1 MHKRMDAVR
10 LDPAAAADAL
20 RAAAVKSRTDP
31 RAAFETLR
39 PHGSPYI
46 THLGPAFFTKYLY
59 AAGAGRDDHPC
70 LILDARVAAALHR
83 GGWDS
88 LSTRGSWPAHTYQ
101 RYCALLTRWAGEI
114 GVRPDLIER
123 WLFDT
128 GVPGNPGTR

>member
-59 AAGAGRDDHPC
+59 AAGAGHDAHPC
-70 LILDARVAAALHR
+70 LILDSRVATALR
-83 GGWDS
+83 RSGWDS
-88 LSTRGSWPAHTYQ
+88 LGTRGGWPAATYA
-101 RYCALLTRWAGEI
+101 RYCDLLTRWAGEV

-128 GVPGNPGTR
+128 GTPRTPA